1 MLFSEDLKT
10 GLNELQRL
18 LPFAASYD
26 YKRVYPLLEDTE
38 QLFLLPLLGD
48 SLYRKLKNDRL
59 DKELEMCRKAV
70 ANIMAYRYFTLLNT
84 QIVPGGFM
92 RLSGEGT
99 ATLYKYQEE
108 ELKHTFRRDGFDA
121 LDLIAVYFLNHL
133 EDFPEFR
140 VSVFYTEGRG
150 EIVPDRFVFS
160 RYYKPVGYVVF
171 EYLRPFIRRAEE
183 LDVSRIVDL
192 EVLRSG
198 LLGNNLSE
206 RDKRLLELVRPLVV
220 YLTVAYAV
228 EDMGVNITDAGVWM
242 ENRIAGDGLPEKQ
255 SLNVQEAEA
264 IAGKYRK
271 LAERYM
277 DEVQRYASGSGRVD
291 VLERDNKGK
300 KTVWL

>member
-48 SLYRKLKNDRL
+48 SLYRKLENDRL

-84 QIVPGGFM
+84 QIVPGGFV

-108 ELKHTFRRDGFDA
+108 ELKQTFRRDGFDA

-277 DEVQRYASGSGRVD
+277 DEVQRYVSGSGRVD